1 MTSIQQDDQPI
12 GMGRLAPPPVGRGDT
27 LRRHLRNHRAFISSL
42 AFFILMIAA
51 FAAISPSIWSKPTVY
66 SAVAISLPTL
76 SIIAVA
82 LVFVVAAGEIDLSFA
97 AAVTFSGLVFAY
109 TALAGLNPVL
119 AALLAILA
127 GMGIGLINGVLIAY
141 VGLSSLIATL
151 GMSFFWAGLS
161 DILSNGT
168 GMPLDSLQDSWLM
181 TILVGQIGRLPVQ
194 MLWAVGFAILAGIL
208 FNRHKLGA
216 YACYIGDN
224 VGAAREMGVNIQL
237 TRLAIFGFVGLTT
250 GIVGVMISLINVN
263 FYPNAGNGLL
273 LPILAAVF
281 VGGTPMLGGV
291 GSIAGAFVG
300 AMTISFISI
309 GILTS
314 GFSGFYT
321 NFLYGIVIV
330 LSAVVHTVSGIQYG
344 GGRKLSRLFRRDPS

>member
-1 MTSIQQDDQPI
+1 MTSAEDRESLIRVT
-12 GMGRLAPPPVGRGDT
+12 GSRGASGGGGNA
-27 LRRHLRNHRAFISSL
+27 LRRHLRNHKAFISSL
-42 AFFILMIAA
+42 AFFIVMIAA
-51 FAAISPSIWSKPTVY
+51 FAAINPSIWSKPTVY

-82 LVFVVAAGEIDLSFA
+82 LVFVVAAGEIDLSFG
-97 AAVTFSGLVFAY
+97 AAVTFSGLVFSF
-109 TALAGLNPVL
+109 TALAGINPFL
-119 AALLAILA
+119 AALLAVIA
-127 GMGIGLINGVLIAY
+127 GVVIGLINGVLVAY

-151 GMSFFWAGLS
+151 GMSFFWAGLA

-168 GMPLDSLQDSWLM
+168 GMPLDSLQGSWLT

-194 MLWAVGFAILAGIL
+194 MIWGVAIAILAGIL

-216 YACYIGDN
+216 YARYIGDN
-224 VGAAREMGVNIQL
+224 VGAAREMGVNVQR

-250 GIVGVMISLINVN
+250 GIVGVMVSLINVN

-273 LPILAAVF
+273 LPVLAAVF

-330 LSAVVHTVSGIQYG
+330 LSAVVHTVSGISSAN
-344 GGRKLSRLFRRDPS
+344 RLSRLFRHRRS